1 MTKLCPTCFGKGS
14 IPDPKCVGVPML
26 YSGPNGEGCTSRE
39 RRRRGSLL
47 RYTDLLFRQ
56 GVSSSSTIDVFS

>member
-26 YSGPNGEGCTSRE
+26 YSGPNGEGCPYVFCNSCSGT
-39 RRRRGSLL
+39 GW
-47 RYTDLLFRQ
+47 
-56 GVSSSSTIDVFS
+56 VSDYPSHEVAK